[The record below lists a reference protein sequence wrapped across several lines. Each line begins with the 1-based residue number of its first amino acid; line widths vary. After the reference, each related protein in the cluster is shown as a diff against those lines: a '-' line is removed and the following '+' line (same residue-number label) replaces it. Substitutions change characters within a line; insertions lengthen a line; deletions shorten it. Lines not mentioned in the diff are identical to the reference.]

1 MTTDVVTDFVSY
13 SDENKSEESDY
24 SESES
29 NESSSS
35 DRVISND
42 RLVSNESS
50 SKVSLKLLQKT
61 QEDLERS
68 YTCPLTLDYMVYPI
82 KASDGYIYERYIILQ
97 WYFENNTSPMT
108 RELLTPNF
116 EEQEELQQEIRTYL
130 QEQNIPLP
138 RLPLSGLLL
147 WRKVQKRQILW
158 RIETERLNRELEI
171 DHSNSNSNSNRQRR
185 NRRNIRSV
193 RMINSETRQH
203 TIRCLQCYR
212 MVQLQ
217 NFDSNPFQI
226 CPCGRLLF
234 NLRSDHNLLNNNSQE
249 NVVGQRSDRNR
260 SSSCSLQ

>member
-1 MTTDVVTDFVSY
+1 
-13 SDENKSEESDY
+13 
-24 SESES
+24 
-29 NESSSS
+29 
-35 DRVISND
+35 
-42 RLVSNESS
+42 
-50 SKVSLKLLQKT
+50 
-61 QEDLERS
+61 
-68 YTCPLTLDYMVYPI
+68 MVYPI

-97 WYFENNTSPMT
+97 WYFENKTSPMT

-116 EEQEELQQEIRTYL
+116 EEQEELQQQIRTYL

-158 RIETERLNRELEI
+158 RIEAERLNRELEI
-171 DHSNSNSNSNRQRR
+171 NNNNNDNNDNNNNNNDNNNNSNRQRR
-185 NRRNIRSV
+185 NRRNIRSI

-234 NLRSDHNLLNNNSQE
+234 NLRSDHNLLNNSQE